1 MHRVQLHKS
10 LGCRYDLAIGSEEPF
25 GDDGIKEDEDL
36 EEDLLADDLEENLET
51 KETPA
56 EATAATE
63 SAEAKISLTLAVG
76 SSSLLLAS
84 LSSLPA
90 IDAPK
95 FVSFSGCT
103 ST

>member
-1 MHRVQLHKS
+1 MSTQSKLN
-10 LGCRYDLAIGSEEPF
+10 EPL
-25 GDDGIKEDEDL
+25 K
-36 EEDLLADDLEENLET
+36 NLET

-63 SAEAKISLTLAVG
+63 CAEAKISLTLDVG
-76 SSSLLLAS
+76 SYSLLN
-84 LSSLPA
+84 SLPA

-95 FVSFSGCT
+95 FVSFSGCP

>member
-1 MHRVQLHKS
+1 MNWIRRTF
-10 LGCRYDLAIGSEEPF
+10 C
-25 GDDGIKEDEDL
+25 DDVIKEDVFPPDL
-36 EEDLLADDLEENLET
+36 LDKDLLAEELAENHES
-51 KETPA
+51 KENPA

-63 SAEAKISLTLAVG
+63 SAEAKISQTLAVG
-76 SSSLLLAS
+76 SSSLFLAS

-95 FVSFSGCT
+95 FVSFSGCP